1 MKSDALLNKLE
12 AKPGEIHR
20 VSDFD
25 PEFTANLG
33 KKEAE
38 KLLEANIKDMIELQG
53 KLYAH
58 NRYAVLLV
66 FQAMDAAGK
75 DGTIKHVMSGLNP
88 QGTQVF
94 SFKSPSDLEL
104 DHDYFWRTYRCMPQR
119 GNFGIFNRS
128 YYEEVLIVRVHPE
141 FLLRQRL
148 PDVQSLSDVNNDF
161 WMRRYRQINDLEQ
174 HLVENGTIV
183 IKFFLNVSKE
193 QQKRRFLKRIEDPS
207 RNWKFSSADV
217 KERHHWESYMQAY
230 SALLS
235 NTSTDLAPWY
245 VIPADNKWFMRYA
258 VSEIVVNRLRGLPLS
273 FPNLP
278 QDELNKLDEARLQLE
293 NENPSAQAAQ

>member
-33 KKEAE
+33 KKESE

>member
-1 MKSDALLNKLE
+1 MKSDTLLNKLE
-12 AKPGEIHR
+12 AKPGAIHR

>member
-1 MKSDALLNKLE
+1 MNADMISMLTAQ
-12 AKPGEIHR
+12 PGKQHKT
-20 VSDFD
+20 VHFD
-25 PEFTANLG
+25 SEYTANL
-33 KKEAE
+33 KKKDAIGLLQSNVEA
-38 KLLEANIKDMIELQG
+38 MIEIQE
-53 KLYAH
+53 KLYAD

-94 SFKSPSDLEL
+94 SFKSPSELEL
-104 DHDYFWRTYRCMPQR
+104 DHDYFWRTYRCLPQR

-128 YYEEVLIVRVHPE
+128 YYEEVLIVRVHPD

-148 PDVQSLSDVNNDF
+148 PGIKSLQDIDADF
-161 WMRRYRQINDLEQ
+161 WKKRFRQINDIER

-193 QQKRRFLKRIEDPS
+193 QQKRRFLKRIEDHS
-207 RNWKFSSADV
+207 RNWKFSASDV
-217 KERHHWESYMQAY
+217 KERQQWDAYMEAY
-230 SALLS
+230 SEVLTH
-235 NTSTDLAPWY
+235 TSTEIAPWY

-258 VSEIVVNRLRGLPLS
+258 VSEIIVQRLK
-273 FPNLP
+273 
-278 QDELNKLDEARLQLE
+278 KLDIAFPVLPENERSRLAEAQTMLE
-293 NENPSAQAAQ
+293 NEV

>member
-1 MKSDALLNKLE
+1 MKSDTLLIKLE

-38 KLLEANIKDMIELQG
+38 KLLEANVKAMIELQG